1 MHDNEEFNP
10 QKEYQQKINK
20 MKKNNFHELMEIAY
34 EKGSLVFNEKFKNFS
49 TEYKNEHLYTFARTI
64 EEFSRNFELGVLVK
78 TFNSKLLK
86 ELIDLL
92 YSGNYSNDDII
103 YFYGFIPNEKKSF
116 FPVYFEEVKI
126 YAFGVIIFNSE
137 SVNYKSIN

>member
-1 MHDNEEFNP
+1 
-10 QKEYQQKINK
+10 
-20 MKKNNFHELMEIAY
+20 MKKNNFHELMEIAI
-34 EKGSLVFNEKFKNFS
+34 EKGSLIFNEKFKNFS